1 MNAANPL
8 VKGKPLQANPLSA
21 KLAKARLTL
30 SLSGETFKGDGLRLL
45 AAVMGLL
52 AVGVIAV
59 GSASV
64 EYASQEF
71 GGPFALV
78 ARYGFHMAL
87 GLLVGIVVYR
97 VPMATWQRT
106 GWMWFLIGLV
116 LLIVVLIPG
125 IGRTVNGARR
135 WISLGP
141 LTLQASEFV
150 KLFVIVYLAGYLVR
164 RHDEVRSRWSG
175 FVKPMAV
182 VFLVTLFLMLEPDFG
197 ATVVTAG
204 TAFGLVFLAGV
215 KLGQFLLVILSCVA
229 AMGMLVVLEPYR
241 MKRFTAFVNPWEDQ
255 FGSGYQLVQ
264 SLIAFGRGEWF
275 GVGIGNSVQKQFY
288 LPEAHTDFVFAI
300 WAEEFGAVG
309 AFLVI
314 ALFGLLVV
322 SILRIGRRAER
333 KNNLFSAFVAYGIAL
348 LMSAQVF
355 INIGVNVGL
364 LPTKGLTLPFLS
376 YGGSSL
382 IVCMMLMAMVLRID
396 SETRAAGANASGG
409 KANG

>member
-1 MNAANPL
+1 MNIAAKML
-8 VKGKPLQANPLSA
+8 KENPLSA

-30 SLSGETFKGDGLRLL
+30 SFSGMTLKGDALWLL
-45 AAVMGLL
+45 AALIGLL
-52 AVGVIAV
+52 GVGVV
-59 GSASV
+59 GMGSASV
-64 EYASQEF
+64 EYASNTY
-71 GGPFALV
+71 GSPFALV
-78 ARYGFHMAL
+78 QRYGFHCAL
-87 GLLVGIVVYR
+87 GILAAIATFR

-106 GWMWFLIGLV
+106 GWIWFLVGLS
-116 LLIVVLIPG
+116 LLVVVLIPG

-135 WISLGP
+135 WIALGP

-150 KLFVIVYLAGYLVR
+150 KLCVIVYLAGYLVR

-175 FVKPMAV
+175 FIKPMAV
-182 VFLVTLFLMLEPDFG
+182 VFLATLFLMLEPDFG

-215 KLGQFLLVILSCVA
+215 KLGQFLLVILSCIS

-241 MKRFTAFVNPWEDQ
+241 MKRFTAFANPWEDQ

-275 GVGIGNSVQKQFY
+275 GVGLGNSVQKQFY

-300 WAEEFGAVG
+300 WSEEFGAIGALAVMALFAILVG
-309 AFLVI
+309 AIF
-314 ALFGLLVV
+314 
-322 SILRIGRRAER
+322 RIGRRAER
-333 KNNLFSAFVAYGIAL
+333 KRHLFSAFVAYGIAL
-348 LMSAQVF
+348 LISAQVF
-355 INIGVNVGL
+355 INIGVNTGL

-382 IVCMMLMAMVLRID
+382 IVCLMLMAMVLRID
-396 SETRAAGANASGG
+396 SELRADGG
-409 KANG
+409 SAHG

>member
-1 MNAANPL
+1 LML
-8 VKGKPLQANPLSA
+8 
-21 KLAKARLTL
+21 
-30 SLSGETFKGDGLRLL
+30 
-45 AAVMGLL
+45 
-52 AVGVIAV
+52 
-59 GSASV
+59 
-64 EYASQEF
+64 
-71 GGPFALV
+71 
-78 ARYGFHMAL
+78 
-87 GLLVGIVVYR
+87 
-97 VPMATWQRT
+97 
-106 GWMWFLIGLV
+106 
-116 LLIVVLIPG
+116 VLIPG
-125 IGRTVNGARR
+125 IGRRVNGARR
-135 WISLGP
+135 WIALGP

-175 FVKPMAV
+175 FIKPMAV

-229 AMGMLVVLEPYR
+229 ALGMLVVLEPYR

-255 FGSGYQLVQ
+255 FDTGYQLVQ

-275 GVGIGNSVQKQFY
+275 GVGLGNSVQKQFY

-300 WAEEFGAVG
+300 WSEEFGAVG
-309 AFLVI
+309 ALFVMVLFSILVM
-314 ALFGLLVV
+314 

-333 KNNLFSAFVAYGIAL
+333 ANNLFSAFVAYGIAL
-348 LMSAQVF
+348 LISAQVF
-355 INIGVNVGL
+355 INIGVNTGL

-382 IVCMMLMAMVLRID
+382 IVCLMLMAMVLRID
-396 SETRAAGANASGG
+396 SELRVNAPGRG

>member
-1 MNAANPL
+1 MNVAAK
-8 VKGKPLQANPLSA
+8 VLQLNPLSS
-21 KLAKARLTL
+21 KLAKARL
-30 SLSGETFKGDGLRLL
+30 SMSFNGATFKGDALRLL
-45 AAVMGLL
+45 AAVAGLL
-52 AVGVIAV
+52 AIGIVAV

-64 EYASQEF
+64 EYASQQF
-71 GGPFALV
+71 GGSFALV
-78 ARYGFHMAL
+78 QRYGFHMAL
-87 GLLVGIVVYR
+87 GILAALVVYR
-97 VPMATWQRT
+97 VPMTTWQRT
-106 GWMWFLIGLV
+106 GWMWLLFGLV
-116 LLIVVLIPG
+116 LLILVLIPG
-125 IGRTVNGARR
+125 IGRMVNGARR
-135 WISLGP
+135 WIALGP

-150 KLFVIVYLAGYLVR
+150 KLCVIVYLAGYLVR

-229 AMGMLVVLEPYR
+229 ALGMLVVLEPYR

-275 GVGIGNSVQKQFY
+275 GVGLGNSVQKQFY

-309 AFLVI
+309 AMLVI
-314 ALFGLLVV
+314 GLFALLVASV
-322 SILRIGRRAER
+322 LRIGRRAER
-333 KNNLFSAFVAYGIAL
+333 KNQLFSAFVAYGIAL
-348 LMSAQVF
+348 LISAQVF
-355 INIGVNVGL
+355 INVGVNVGL

-382 IVCMMLMAMVLRID
+382 IVCLMLMAMVLRID
-396 SETRAAGANASGG
+396 SETKTAGTSGG
-409 KANG
+409 GKNHG

>member
-1 MNAANPL
+1 MSAASK
-8 VKGKPLQANPLSA
+8 VLQLNPLSG
-21 KLAKARLTL
+21 KLAKARL
-30 SLSGETFKGDGLRLL
+30 SMSFNGATFKGDALRLL
-45 AAVMGLL
+45 AAVAGLL
-52 AVGVIAV
+52 AIGIVAV

-64 EYASQEF
+64 EYASQQF

-78 ARYGFHMAL
+78 QRYGFHMAL
-87 GLLVGIVVYR
+87 GILVAFAIYR

-106 GWMWFLIGLV
+106 GWIWLLFGLV
-116 LLIVVLIPG
+116 LLILVLIPG
-125 IGRTVNGARR
+125 IGRMVNGARR
-135 WISLGP
+135 WIALGP

-175 FVKPMAV
+175 FIKPMAV

-275 GVGIGNSVQKQFY
+275 GVGLGNSVQKQFY

-300 WAEEFGAVG
+300 WAEEFGAIG
-309 AFLVI
+309 AMLVI
-314 ALFGLLVV
+314 GLFALLVASV
-322 SILRIGRRAER
+322 LRIGRRAER
-333 KNNLFSAFVAYGIAL
+333 KNQLFSAFVAYGIGL
-348 LMSAQVF
+348 LISAQVF
-355 INIGVNVGL
+355 INVGVNVGL

-382 IVCMMLMAMVLRID
+382 IVCLMLMAMVLRID
-396 SETRAAGANASGG
+396 SETKAAGASGG
-409 KANG
+409 GRNHG